1 MTELRYVIPLS
12 PITKK
17 NSMRIVQN
25 RKTKRPYLLPSR
37 QYKEY
42 EAAAAL
48 HLTPRPPRPIE
59 CELNVKCLFY
69 MPTRRKTDLTN
80 LLEAVD
86 DILVHA
92 GIIADDNYTIIASH
106 DGSRVLYDKHRPRT
120 EITITRMPG
129 DWQLSIPM

>member
-1 MTELRYVIPLS
+1 MAELRYTIPLS
-12 PITKK
+12 PVTKK
-17 NSMRIVQN
+17 NSMQIVQN

-42 EAAAAL
+42 ETAAAL
-48 HLTPRPPRPIE
+48 HLIPRPPRPIE

-86 DILVHA
+86 DILVNA

-129 DWQLSIPM
+129 DWQISMQL

>member
-1 MTELRYVIPLS
+1 MPEIKFLIPLP

-42 EAAAAL
+42 ETAAAL
-48 HLTPRPPRPIE
+48 HLIPRPPRPIE

>member
-1 MTELRYVIPLS
+1 
-12 PITKK
+12 
-17 NSMRIVQN
+17 
-25 RKTKRPYLLPSR
+25 
-37 QYKEY
+37 
-42 EAAAAL
+42 
-48 HLTPRPPRPIE
+48 
-59 CELNVKCLFY
+59 

-106 DGSRVLYDKHRPRT
+106 DGSRVLYDKYRPRT

-129 DWQLSIPM
+129 DWQMTIQI